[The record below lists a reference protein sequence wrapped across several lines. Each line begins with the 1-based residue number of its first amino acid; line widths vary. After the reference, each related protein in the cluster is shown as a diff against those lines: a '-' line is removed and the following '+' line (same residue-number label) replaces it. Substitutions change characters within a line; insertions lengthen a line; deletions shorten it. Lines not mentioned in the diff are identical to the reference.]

1 MNSNSTSTLTLKE
14 AFNNNFNI
22 EHAFRVIK
30 NQEGC
35 SVSLSKDDLA
45 INSSNDN
52 VRVTNKGISKC
63 AIFSDDIDSLSTGRF
78 SWASKR

>member
-1 MNSNSTSTLTLKE
+1 MNSNSTLTLTLKE

-22 EHAFRVIK
+22 EHAFRIIK

-45 INSSNDN
+45 INSSSD
-52 VRVTNKGISKC
+52 KGIFKC